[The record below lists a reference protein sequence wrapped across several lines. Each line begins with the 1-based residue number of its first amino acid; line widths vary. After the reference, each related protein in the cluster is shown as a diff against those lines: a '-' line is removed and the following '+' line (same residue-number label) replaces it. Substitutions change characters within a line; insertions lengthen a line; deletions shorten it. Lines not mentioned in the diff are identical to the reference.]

1 MVSTIIRFN
10 KTDVQPPVFVAGTFT
25 EWSPMEMSHSTTE
38 SAGSLQNRYAYSTDL
53 SPGQHQ
59 YKFRL
64 GPGDWWVT
72 DDTTP
77 SGTDDAGNVNNIIT
91 IEPEENAT
99 TESLREPS
107 PVTRTPGSLEEGT
120 TSAMLVETQSQLESQ
135 SEAENGSGQPKTD
148 QVNSHVEGN
157 KEDPIPDIAPP
168 PYSVAQN
175 DAELTPSSL
184 KSDSPKME
192 SLVSRTNGGIAAIE
206 GIGKGES
213 TTPPRPTGVSA
224 RNVALVITLV
234 VIPLAVSY
242 LWRR

>member
-1 MVSTIIRFN
+1 
-10 KTDVQPPVFVAGTFT
+10 
-25 EWSPMEMSHSTTE
+25 
-38 SAGSLQNRYAYSTDL
+38 
-53 SPGQHQ
+53 
-59 YKFRL
+59 
-64 GPGDWWVT
+64 
-72 DDTTP
+72 
-77 SGTDDAGNVNNIIT
+77 
-91 IEPEENAT
+91 
-99 TESLREPS
+99 
-107 PVTRTPGSLEEGT
+107 
-120 TSAMLVETQSQLESQ
+120 MLVETQSQLESQ

-224 RNVALVITLV
+224 RKSVYLADSSAPLLTDIRSVALVITLV